1 MPDFITLSP
10 QGRRQTLEYAWV
22 GSTDADAPV
31 CVFLHEGL
39 GCVAL
44 WRQFPAQL
52 CARLGMRG
60 LVYSRFAYGAS
71 TPRPHDEAFP
81 RDYLRR
87 EAIEVLPALF
97 TALDIR
103 QPWLLGHSDGGSI
116 ALLAAARNS
125 TTLSGII
132 AIAPHYFVED
142 ACLAGIRR
150 AKAAYEQGA
159 QGGNLRQK
167 LAKYHH
173 DVDSAFYGWC
183 NIWLDPTYRDW
194 SIETDLAAITCPTLA
209 MQGIEDEYAGSLA
222 QIEGIQRQAPHTVLH
237 PLSGCDHNPH
247 LRHPERVI
255 EAIAGFVENPF
266 RTLNFELHIK

>member
-1 MPDFITLSP
+1 MPDFITFTP

-22 GSTDADAPV
+22 GATDADAPV

-44 WRQFPAQL
+44 WRQFPALL

-60 LVYSRFAYGAS
+60 LIYSRYAYGAS
-71 TPRPHDEAFP
+71 TPRPRDEAFP

-87 EAIEVLPALF
+87 EAVEVLPALL

-103 QPWLLGHSDGGSI
+103 RPWLLGHSDGGSI
-116 ALLAAARNS
+116 ALIAAAHDS
-125 TTLSGII
+125 AALSGII
-132 AIAPHYFVED
+132 TIAPHYFVED
-142 ACLAGIRR
+142 ACLSGIRR
-150 AKAAYEQGA
+150 AKTAYEQGA
-159 QGGNLRQK
+159 LRQK

-194 SIETDLAAITCPTLA
+194 SIEPDLAAITCPTLA
-209 MQGIEDEYAGSLA
+209 MQGVNDEYAGSLA
-222 QIEGIQRQAPHTVLH
+222 QIEGIQRQASHTVLR
-237 PLSGCDHNPH
+237 PLPDCDHNPH
-247 LRHPERVI
+247 LRQPEQVI
-255 EAIAGFVENPF
+255 QAIVAFM
-266 RTLNFELHIK
+266 ELPSLLPDT